1 MLCHL
6 FCSILPT
13 FRGGLTKKGPRQL
26 FSLWPFLFSHS
37 EPPLT
42 ENPLWGN
49 IEPFPVILS
58 PCPYTVLPANI
69 IYQHSFFSKSQ
80 IFPPISWH
88 RCNIPCWELDS
99 TSHIIRFSFHSDTGP
114 LSSSSG
120 VWCFLSNVARHRNRR
135 WDTTEWT
142 SPLHFYKLNKA
153 VILAKL
159 YESRFLPN
167 ANQQSENTGI
177 SVIIMA
183 LTQTNQIQSAK
194 QCGYSPYDIKTNLML

>member
-1 MLCHL
+1 MIIFIWKMKVVTVITFFWFVRCCLLCHL

-13 FRGGLTKKGPRQL
+13 FRGGLTKKGLRRL

-37 EPPLT
+37 EPPLWP

-88 RCNIPCWELDS
+88 RFNIPCWELDS
-99 TSHIIRFSFHSDTGP
+99 TSHIIRFSFHSNTGA

-120 VWCFLSNVARHRNRR
+120 V
-135 WDTTEWT
+135 
-142 SPLHFYKLNKA
+142 
-153 VILAKL
+153 
-159 YESRFLPN
+159 
-167 ANQQSENTGI
+167 
-177 SVIIMA
+177 
-183 LTQTNQIQSAK
+183 
-194 QCGYSPYDIKTNLML
+194 

>member
-1 MLCHL
+1 MKLFFVHINIKVCFFESIDATFSWSGVLIELYHGNISFQYQLKTITNDYFYLKNEGSDSNNVLLICLKRRCCLLCHL

-13 FRGGLTKKGPRQL
+13 FRGGLTKKGLRRL

-37 EPPLT
+37 EPPLWT

-69 IYQHSFFSKSQ
+69 YQHSFFSKSQ
-80 IFPPISWH
+80 IFPSISWH

-99 TSHIIRFSFHSDTGP
+99 TSHIIRFSFHSNTGA

-120 VWCFLSNVARHRNRR
+120 V
-135 WDTTEWT
+135 
-142 SPLHFYKLNKA
+142 
-153 VILAKL
+153 
-159 YESRFLPN
+159 
-167 ANQQSENTGI
+167 
-177 SVIIMA
+177 
-183 LTQTNQIQSAK
+183 
-194 QCGYSPYDIKTNLML
+194 